1 MPYDTIRLS
10 DIAAGTGGF
19 KISGA
24 SGLAGHDAS
33 FIGDVNGDGID
44 DIGLGGPWHSGGGHF
59 WAIFGSETPP
69 TAVDL
74 RQIEAGNGGFAL
86 LPGAGNSVLG
96 RGATALGDVNGDGF
110 DDFSLSDDG
119 AGQVYVVFGHAGPW
133 ATGSISAIAAG
144 NGGYVLNAEAGQPL
158 LGMHGAVGIGDING
172 DGIGDLATMG
182 WKTQNGDQTTY
193 VVYGRAN
200 DATPVDLADVAAGRG
215 GYAITV
221 PQGSYSGI
229 GSGDFDGD
237 GKRDLLLGAALEDS
251 GGTDSGG
258 TYIIWD
264 ASAIHASSDVA
275 TLVRDGQATHFI
287 GENAGDHAGNN
298 RLGNIG
304 DINGDGIQDLVVD
317 AYANDAGG
325 SDAGAAYV
333 IFGGFGR
340 PQSINLDAIA
350 AGQGGF
356 KIIGEHAGNQLGLW
370 GEIGAADLNGD
381 GLSDIVLGSRY
392 ADGTGAGYVV
402 WGKADTAAVNLDD
415 IARGVG
421 GFKIVGEPGSRWS
434 GHTIATGGDFNH
446 DGASDIVI
454 SAIFSDA
461 AYVIYGQPNVPGQ
474 SITGTTGDDS
484 LAGAAGNDTIAGL
497 AGDDTLA
504 GAAGDDSLYG
514 GNGGDSVDG
523 GGGEDTILG
532 ANGNDTLAG
541 GDGDDSA
548 VGNAGDDA
556 LAGGAGNDPLRGAEG
571 RDEVDGGAGNDRL
584 FGGSG
589 DDTIS
594 GGDGNDTLVGGDGID
609 EMSGGAGH
617 DVFVLAADADAGTP
631 APADVLFEDHF
642 SSSTLSA
649 AWESPLPRQRV
660 ENGWLHTQDSDG
672 WPRDSIAVVHDGDSA
687 WTDYTVSMTADFADG
702 SPWENFTIL
711 LRSDGFVRGSGV
723 SEGTAYQLTFNGE
736 DGWDPANRNTVELLR
751 TDNETGQS
759 TRLFR
764 GTVALSDDPM
774 DLQIS
779 LDGGRIRLAIDGK
792 AIFDVTDADPLL
804 FGGIGVHAIWES
816 EARFDNIIVTAGGA
830 PAAGEERI
838 TDFTPGQD
846 RIDLRAFH
854 IPSYDA
860 LAGLLDPH
868 AGDTL
873 LRLSD
878 IGGRDVQLAGVNIL
892 ELSEHDFLL

>member
-10 DIAAGTGGF
+10 DIAAGNGGF

-24 SGLAGHDAS
+24 SGIVGTDAS
-33 FIGDVNGDGID
+33 FIGDINGDGID
-44 DIGLGGPWHSGGGHF
+44 DIGLGGPWHAGGGGF
-59 WAIFGSETPP
+59 WAIFGTTSPP
-69 TAVDL
+69 TSVNL

-182 WKTQNGDQTTY
+182 WRTHNGDQTTY
-193 VVYGRAN
+193 VVYGRT
-200 DATPVDLADVAAGRG
+200 DTTPVDLADVAAGRG

-221 PQGSYSGI
+221 PQGDYSGI

-237 GKRDLLLGAALEDS
+237 GKRDLLLGAAYEDS

-258 TYIIWD
+258 TYIVWD
-264 ASAIHASSDVA
+264 ASAISASSDVA
-275 TLVRDGQATHFI
+275 TLVQNGRATHI
-287 GENAGDHAGNN
+287 VGENAGDHAGNS
-298 RLGNIG
+298 RFGSIG
-304 DINGDGIQDLVVD
+304 DINGDGIQDFVVD

-402 WGKADTAAVNLDD
+402 WGKTDTAAVNLDD
-415 IARGVG
+415 VARGIG
-421 GFKIVGEPGSRWS
+421 GFKIVGEPGSSWT

-446 DGASDIVI
+446 DGATDIVI

-474 SITGTTGDDS
+474 SITGTGGDDR
-484 LAGAAGNDTIAGL
+484 LAGGAGDDTIAGL
-497 AGDDTLA
+497 CGDDTLE
-504 GAAGDDSLYG
+504 GAAGDDSL
-514 GNGGDSVDG
+514 NGGGGDDSVDG
-523 GGGEDTILG
+523 GGGNDTILG
-532 ANGNDTLAG
+532 ANGDDTVTG

-548 VGNAGDDA
+548 VGHAGDDQ
-556 LAGGAGNDPLRGAEG
+556 LAGGAGSDTLRGAEG
-571 RDEVDGGAGNDRL
+571 RDGMDGGGGADRL

-589 DDTIS
+589 DDTLS
-594 GGDGNDTLVGGDGID
+594 GGDGDDTLSGGDGAD
-609 EMSGGAGH
+609 ALTGGAGR
-617 DVFVLAADADAGTP
+617 DVFVF
-631 APADVLFEDHF
+631 AP
-642 SSSTLSA
+642 
-649 AWESPLPRQRV
+649 
-660 ENGWLHTQDSDG
+660 
-672 WPRDSIAVVHDGDSA
+672 
-687 WTDYTVSMTADFADG
+687 DG
-702 SPWENFTIL
+702 S
-711 LRSDGFVRGSGV
+711 
-723 SEGTAYQLTFNGE
+723 
-736 DGWDPANRNTVELLR
+736 
-751 TDNETGQS
+751 
-759 TRLFR
+759 
-764 GTVALSDDPM
+764 
-774 DLQIS
+774 
-779 LDGGRIRLAIDGK
+779 
-792 AIFDVTDADPLL
+792 
-804 FGGIGVHAIWES
+804 
-816 EARFDNIIVTAGGA
+816 GA
-830 PAAGEERI
+830 PAALDEAIADLAPGE
-838 TDFTPGQD
+838 D

-854 IPSYDA
+854 IAGFDA
-860 LAGLLDPH
+860 LAGLLEADG
-868 AGDTL
+868 GDTW
-873 LRLSD
+873 LRLGD
-878 IGGRDVQLAGVNIL
+878 VGGRDVRLDDVNIL
-892 ELSEHDFLL
+892 EMNEADFLL